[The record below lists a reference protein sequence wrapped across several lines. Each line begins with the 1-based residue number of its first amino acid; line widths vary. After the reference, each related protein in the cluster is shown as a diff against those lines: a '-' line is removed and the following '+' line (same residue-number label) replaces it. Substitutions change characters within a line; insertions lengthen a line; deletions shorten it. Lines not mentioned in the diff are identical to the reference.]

1 MIIATMDKI
10 ERCCRERKDY
20 DLERLI
26 GGDFSKLPA
35 VEAKYHRNCYNMY
48 LKKTTTVKS
57 KDTIHDICFKLLVDE
72 KVDPALSDGRALN
85 INTLL
90 TQFKEYL
97 KDKEYD
103 DYDAY
108 TSQKLKQR
116 LVKHYGS
123 SICVTQEINQ
133 TQSIY
138 SSNTCITEVIN
149 IAANYKQMIK
159 DRELIENVDVRTEQL
174 IERVVGILKSDI
186 QNVKGIPILPLDPE
200 DISRET
206 IESLVPHSLKSFLDK
221 LCDNFGSKHGKVIA
235 QDIISLNSNGKKRM
249 PKNVGLGLSLKNST
263 RSKEFITYLN
273 NLGHSISYDDVLR
286 IDTTWVTSI
295 LERR

>member
-1 MIIATMDKI
+1 MQYDNTMDKI

-35 VEAKYHRNCYNMY
+35 IEAKYHRNCYNMY

-174 IERVVGILKSDI
+174 IESGR
-186 QNVKGIPILPLDPE
+186 
-200 DISRET
+200 
-206 IESLVPHSLKSFLDK
+206 
-221 LCDNFGSKHGKVIA
+221 NFEI
-235 QDIISLNSNGKKRM
+235 
-249 PKNVGLGLSLKNST
+249 
-263 RSKEFITYLN
+263 
-273 NLGHSISYDDVLR
+273 
-286 IDTTWVTSI
+286 
-295 LERR
+295 